1 MFDTAL
7 WLKDLNDQQRKAATW
22 GEGPLLIVAGAGSG
36 KTKTLACRVACLL
49 DRGVPP
55 ERVMLLTFTRR
66 AARELLTRAGKTG
79 GGKGATR
86 VWGGTF
92 HSVAN
97 RLLRMHGKAVGLPP
111 SFTVMDE
118 SDSADLMNLVR
129 SELELDRSKNRFPR
143 KETLVS
149 IYSRVVNSQTRL
161 EEVLNA
167 HFPWCKD
174 DIDGIA
180 DVFTG
185 YNARKRAHHVLD
197 FDDLLVY
204 WLALMSSPAARPV
217 QDLFEY
223 VLVDEYQD
231 TNDIQA
237 RILVGLTAQR
247 PNITV
252 VGDDAQAIYS
262 FRSATVDNILK
273 FPEQFPGAEIVT
285 LSRNYRSS
293 RQILDA
299 SNAVIAKARKRYPK
313 DMWCETDGLAPR
325 LITCR
330 DEAEQSELV
339 CEDVLERRE
348 QGMRLVDQAVLFRA
362 AHHSAALEVE
372 LSKRNIPYVKYGGL
386 RFVEAAH
393 VKDVLSFLR
402 VLENPR
408 DELSWF
414 RLLQLIEGVGPKTAH
429 KMIGALELG
438 YEAPA
443 GSPIERLPEV
453 AERIAPTGVRSAI
466 TDLHAAAVD
475 CRSLVPPAQ
484 IERVRP
490 FFEDAFQRMYD
501 APFARVRDLDQLA
514 GMATRYKTRSGF
526 IADLTLDPPNST
538 ADLAGPPDL

>member
-1 MFDTAL
+1 MFDTPA
-7 WLKDLNDQQRKAATW
+7 WLRDLNDQQRKAATW
-22 GEGPLLIVAGAGSG
+22 GPGPLLIVAGAGSG
-36 KTKTLACRVACLL
+36 KTRTLACRVASLL

-55 ERVMLLTFTRR
+55 ERILLLTFTRR
-66 AARELLTRAGKTG
+66 AARELVGRAGKIG

-129 SELELDRSKNRFPR
+129 SELELDRTKNRFPR

-161 EEVLNA
+161 EEVLNSS
-167 HFPWCKD
+167 FPWCKD
-174 DIDGIA
+174 DVDGIA
-180 DVFTG
+180 GVFTG

-204 WLALMSSPAARPV
+204 WLALMSSAARKPI

-237 RILVGLTAQR
+237 RILKGIAARR

-262 FRSATVDNILK
+262 FRSATVDNILQ
-273 FPEQFPGAEIVT
+273 FPEHFQGTEIVT

-293 RQILDA
+293 QQILDA
-299 SNAVIAKARKRYPK
+299 SNAVIGKARKRYPK
-313 DMWCETDGLAPR
+313 DMWCDKQDGVSPR

-330 DEAEQSELV
+330 DESEQSDMV
-339 CEDVLERRE
+339 CRDVLERRE
-348 QGMRLVDQAVLFRA
+348 QGMRLQDQAVLFRA

-372 LSKRNIPYVKYGGL
+372 
-386 RFVEAAH
+386 
-393 VKDVLSFLR
+393 
-402 VLENPR
+402 
-408 DELSWF
+408 
-414 RLLQLIEGVGPKTAH
+414 
-429 KMIGALELG
+429 
-438 YEAPA
+438 
-443 GSPIERLPEV
+443 
-453 AERIAPTGVRSAI
+453 
-466 TDLHAAAVD
+466 
-475 CRSLVPPAQ
+475 
-484 IERVRP
+484 
-490 FFEDAFQRMYD
+490 
-501 APFARVRDLDQLA
+501 
-514 GMATRYKTRSGF
+514 
-526 IADLTLDPPNST
+526 
-538 ADLAGPPDL
+538 

>member
-1 MFDTAL
+1 MFDTPI
-7 WLKDLNDQQRKAATW
+7 WLKDLNDQQRKAAAW
-22 GEGPLLIVAGAGSG
+22 GPGPLLIVAGAGSG

-49 DRGVPP
+49 DRGVPS
-55 ERVMLLTFTRR
+55 ERIMLLTFTRR
-66 AARELLTRAGKTG
+66 AARELLGRAGKIG
-79 GGKGATR
+79 GHKGATR

-167 HFPWCKD
+167 HYPWCKD

-185 YNARKRAHHVLD
+185 YNARKRARHVLD
-197 FDDLLVY
+197 FDDLLIF
-204 WLALMSSPAARPV
+204 WLALMSSSAAGSI

-223 VLVDEYQD
+223 LLVDEYQD

-237 RILVGLTAQR
+237 RILIALAARR

-252 VGDDAQAIYS
+252 VGDDAQSIYS
-262 FRSATVDNILK
+262 FRAATVDNIL
-273 FPEQFPGAEIVT
+273 QFPQHFPGTEIVT

-293 RQILDA
+293 QQILDA
-299 SNAVIAKARKRYPK
+299 SNAVISKARKRYPK
-313 DMWCETDGLAPR
+313 DMWCDRKDGIAPR
-325 LITCR
+325 LLTCR

-339 CEDVLERRE
+339 CEDVLARRE
-348 QGMRLVDQAVLFRA
+348 EGMRLTEQAVLFRA

-372 LSKRNIPYVKYGGL
+372 LSRRNIPYVKYGGL

-393 VKDVLSFLR
+393 VKDVLAFLR
-402 VLENPR
+402 ILENPR

-414 RLLQLIEGVGPKTAH
+414 RLLQLVEGVGPATAR
-429 KMIGALELG
+429 KIIGALDLM
-438 YEAPA
+438 YEAPE
-443 GSPIERLPEV
+443 GSPIDRLP
-453 AERIAPTGVRSAI
+453 AAASNAPSSVRGAI
-466 TDLHAAAVD
+466 EGLHAAAVD
-475 CRSLVPPAQ
+475 CGTLAPPAQ

-490 FFEDAFQRMYD
+490 FFEDAFQ
-501 APFARVRDLDQLA
+501 
-514 GMATRYKTRSGF
+514 
-526 IADLTLDPPNST
+526 
-538 ADLAGPPDL
+538 